1 MPLFLE
7 SGQTGSAAEINAANG
22 ISVGLINNMPDAALD
37 ATARQFTNL
46 LDAAAPNLA
55 VVLKLFALPGVPRAD
70 AASRTLAQKYCDISE
85 LWDTPLDGL
94 IVTGTE
100 PRAANLMDEPYWE
113 TLSKVVDW
121 SRDNTASTIWSCLA
135 AHAAVL
141 HADGI
146 VRRARD
152 EKQLGVFDCRRV
164 TAHPMTQH
172 FPEFTLG
179 SAFAPQRF
187 AGRGACLFRLQNPHA
202 LCRGRRRYVRAAG
215 RQFLVVLS
223 GPSGIRG
230 RLRCSANIA
239 ATPSAFSTAT
249 ASITRRC
256 RATISTNRPS
266 PPPRRF
272 APARLPNA
280 TRVSLLNFRRLRSRA
295 ASTVHGVRPRS
306 VLMRDGLPIS
316 PHARRSGGSCPCR
329 SGRSGCVG
337 LGAIGQPGCAGPVP
351 LRCGNGHQISRFT
364 LFSAL

>member
-7 SGQTGSAAEINAANG
+7 SSQTGSAAEINAANG

-46 LDAAAPNLA
+46 LGAAAPNLA
-55 VVLKLFALPGVPRAD
+55 VVLKLFALPGVPRAE
-70 AASRTLAQKYCDISE
+70 AARRTLAQKYRDISE

-146 VRRARD
+146 VRCARD

-172 FPEFTLG
+172 FPESLWVPHSRHNDLPEEALVSSGYKILTRSAEAGVDMFARQDGSFSLFFQGHPEYEADSLFREYRRDAIRFLNGYREHYPALPRHYFNEQALATAEAFRARALAERHAGLAAEFPTLALEG
-179 SAFAPQRF
+179 GLNCPWRPAALGTYERWIAYLAARKAERRVMPVPQR
-187 AGRGACLFRLQNPHA
+187 A
-202 LCRGRRRYVRAAG
+202 V
-215 RQFLVVLS
+215 
-223 GPSGIRG
+223 
-230 RLRCSANIA
+230 RLRRTWRDWPAGL
-239 ATPSAFSTAT
+239 
-249 ASITRRC
+249 RR
-256 RATISTNRPS
+256 AGTTS
-266 PPPRRF
+266 
-272 APARLPNA
+272 
-280 TRVSLLNFRRLRSRA
+280 
-295 ASTVHGVRPRS
+295 VR
-306 VLMRDGLPIS
+306 
-316 PHARRSGGSCPCR
+316 
-329 SGRSGCVG
+329 
-337 LGAIGQPGCAGPVP
+337 
-351 LRCGNGHQISRFT
+351 
-364 LFSAL
+364 